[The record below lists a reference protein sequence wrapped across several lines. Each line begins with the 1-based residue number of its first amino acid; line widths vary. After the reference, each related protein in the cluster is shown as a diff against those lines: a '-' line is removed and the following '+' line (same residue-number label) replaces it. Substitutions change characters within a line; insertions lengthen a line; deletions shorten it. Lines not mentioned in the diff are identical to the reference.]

1 MSELELKITVGSV
14 GSNIG
19 DLVRRL
25 YIDGENSG
33 EGLVLASDAYTLG
46 VVKLERMDGLPLT
59 VEEDFNAWVQAEH
72 LPQDIRERDIAL
84 KAYLAGRAVK

>member
-33 EGLVLASDAYTLG
+33 EGLVLASDAYTLN
-46 VVKLERMDGLPLT
+46 VIKLERMDGLPLA
-59 VEEDFNAWVQAEH
+59 VEEDFSNWIMAEH
-72 LPQDIRERDIAL
+72 IPQNMREREIAY
-84 KAYLAGRAVK
+84 KAYIAGRAVK